1 MGNEEI
7 LREFSDLFDI
17 RSIPAWIFRY
27 VEQFLFRLL
36 YGLASG
42 METMVNHLASIL
54 AFFNQPEVQGF
65 YQILALASFVFLAI
79 ALMFQGYNFILGK
92 RKTVSDLFRNTV
104 LGVLFI
110 IAIPWTMTQFL
121 TIADASVA
129 SLGTDEEGNI
139 MLAVNVLYDNITDI
153 EILSESGE
161 WENLEARKNLSREL
175 PFAALDLTEPADG
188 EADVLGVKL
197 VSAGDS
203 IETQELDNGGLF
215 SFWDEYYFRYSYDF
229 LVILLEFVAL
239 IVIYIFFSFKLI
251 SVAFELATIKLV
263 APFAINTDIG
273 TGQKAK
279 VVLKEMINGFATFV
293 SIFYIL
299 RLYQLFTSWILAMDL
314 FDVPILNAII
324 MIVAAFVVIDGTKTI
339 PRIFGF
345 DAGVKDG
352 QATLMGLYAGTR
364 LGAAFGRGAK
374 GLANGIGNSMDYNAD
389 KLGKWNENRQE
400 AGGVG
405 NQLQNGVQDKMNA
418 FSHPVQ
424 TAQQAMR
431 SSDLAHA
438 FAQGGFQQGQLN
450 DLAMETGA
458 TTTNAGKALQLN
470 GNDPEKAKTYLQQ
483 MGMTN
488 EMEDPQA
495 TGTDVPLEAG
505 SVGSDSGST
514 GIPSEKPPI
523 RTEGTGKKDLNALLA
538 KQGGTGEQRV
548 APSSLN
554 RGGSSVAATGVT
566 NTGQSW
572 DLLQGT
578 LLEEANTE
586 NESAPTSS
594 AGADSTPLAENS
606 ASQSIERV
614 KQGNTLSEKN
624 VAVNERQ
631 EGLNTE
637 KVALNSTGTTGTS
650 GRINSDGTLNVPRME
665 NLLYEE
671 DASFQPLE
679 PQVTSANHAKA
690 SYERVEASSRSTS
703 QVDRNVAVNVQN
715 DGTSA
720 SVHTSLSQVTTGS
733 RTRINSDGTVN
744 VPRMENLLYEE
755 DAPSQPLEP
764 QVTSTNHAKAS
775 YERVG
780 VSNRS
785 TSQED
790 RNVAVN
796 VQNDGTS
803 ASVHTSLSQTTT
815 GSRTRIN
822 SDGTIYVPRMEQ
834 IVADSPMEAP
844 RVQYETDAS
853 VRRAAPMQETRI
865 VNRFSGPTDSQPAL
879 RYVFQQEEAS
889 PNAPVTESM
898 LETST
903 IERQTNPRQKQTED
917 PRRPTKDS
925 QNRNG
930 NRK

>member
-7 LREFSDLFDI
+7 LREFSDLFEI

-27 VEQFLFRLL
+27 VEQFFFKLL
-36 YGLASG
+36 YGLANG

-54 AFFNQPEVQGF
+54 AFFNQPEVQDF
-65 YQILALASFVFLAI
+65 YQYLALASFVFLAI

-129 SLGTDEEGNI
+129 ALGTDEEGNI
-139 MLAVNVLYDNITDI
+139 MLAANVLYDNITDI
-153 EILSESGE
+153 EILAKSGE

-175 PFAALDLTEPADG
+175 PFEALDLTEAADSD
-188 EADVLGVKL
+188 EDVLGVKL
-197 VSAGDS
+197 VSTGDS

-229 LVILLEFVAL
+229 LVILLEFLSL

-251 SVAFELATIKLV
+251 SVAFELATTKLV

-279 VVLKEMINGFATFV
+279 VVLKELINGFATFV

-314 FDVPILNAII
+314 FDVPILNAMI

-364 LGAAFGRGAK
+364 LGAALGRGTK

-400 AGGVG
+400 AGGIG
-405 NQLQNGVQDKMNA
+405 NHLQNGMQDKMNS
-418 FSHPVQ
+418 FKHPLQ
-424 TAQQAMR
+424 TAQNAMR
-431 SSDLAHA
+431 SSDLAHS

-458 TTTNAGKALQLN
+458 TKTNAGKALQLN

-495 TGTDVPLEAG
+495 TGADSPLGAG
-505 SVGSDSGST
+505 SVESDV
-514 GIPSEKPPI
+514 GIAGTPSEKSTL
-523 RTEGTGKKDLNALLA
+523 RTDGMGKKDLNALLA
-538 KQGGTGEQRV
+538 KQGRTSTPSVEPSALNENKNAVATTG
-548 APSSLN
+548 L
-554 RGGSSVAATGVT
+554 TH
-566 NTGQSW
+566 TGQPLDS
-572 DLLQGT
+572 LQEHSF
-578 LLEEANTE
+578 EEANTD
-586 NESAPTSS
+586 NESNPTSVV
-594 AGADSTPLAENS
+594 GADSHSLAQKS
-606 ASQSIERV
+606 SSQSVDRV
-614 KQGNTLSEKN
+614 NQGNTFSERN
-624 VAVNERQ
+624 VAVNERN
-631 EGLNTE
+631 EGMITE
-637 KVALNSTGTTGTS
+637 RTARTSTGSTGTKG
-650 GRINSDGTLNVPRME
+650 
-665 NLLYEE
+665 
-671 DASFQPLE
+671 
-679 PQVTSANHAKA
+679 
-690 SYERVEASSRSTS
+690 
-703 QVDRNVAVNVQN
+703 
-715 DGTSA
+715 
-720 SVHTSLSQVTTGS
+720 
-733 RTRINSDGTVN
+733 RINSDGTVN

-755 DAPSQPLEP
+755 DASFQPLEP
-764 QVTSTNHAKAS
+764 YETSTNSAKS
-775 YERVG
+775 SSESVE

-785 TSQED
+785 NSLVD
-790 RNVAVN
+790 RNIAVN
-796 VQNDGTS
+796 VQNSGMADLVNT
-803 ASVHTSLSQTTT
+803 HISQTTT
-815 GSRTRIN
+815 DSRTRIN
-822 SDGTIYVPRMEQ
+822 ADGTVNVPRMEQ
-834 IVADSPMEAP
+834 IIEDSPVESN
-844 RVQYETDAS
+844 RVQYETDSS
-853 VRRAAPMQETRI
+853 VRRPSPMQETVI
-865 VNRFSGPTDSQPAL
+865 VNRFSEQTDSKPAL
-879 RYVFQQEEAS
+879 RYVLQQEDS
-889 PNAPVTESM
+889 GPSTPISESI
-898 LETST
+898 LETRAIDGRT
-903 IERQTNPRQKQTED
+903 KPRQKRMED
-917 PRRPTKDS
+917 SIKPTKDI

>member
-1 MGNEEI
+1 MTPKEI
-7 LREFSDLFDI
+7 LMQYADLFKL

-36 YGLASG
+36 YGLANG

-54 AFFNQPEVQGF
+54 AFFNQPEVQDF

-139 MLAVNVLYDNITDI
+139 MLAANVLYDNITDI

-197 VSAGDS
+197 VSTGDS
-203 IETQELDNGGLF
+203 VVDEELDNGGLF

-229 LVILLEFVAL
+229 LVILLEFVSL

-251 SVAFELATIKLV
+251 SVAFELATTKLV

-279 VVLKEMINGFATFV
+279 VVLKELINGFATFV

-299 RLYQLFTSWILAMDL
+299 RLYQVFTSWILAMDL

-364 LGAAFGRGAK
+364 LGAALGRGTK

-405 NQLQNGVQDKMNA
+405 NQLKNGVQDKMNA
-418 FSHPVQ
+418 FKHPVQ

-431 SSDLAHA
+431 SSDLAHT

-458 TTTNAGKALQLN
+458 TKTNAGKALQLN

-488 EMEDPQA
+488 EMKDPQA
-495 TGTDVPLEAG
+495 TGADSPLGAG
-505 SVGSDSGST
+505 SVESDV
-514 GIPSEKPPI
+514 GIAGTPSEKSTL
-523 RTEGTGKKDLNALLA
+523 RTDGMGKKDLNALLA
-538 KQGGTGEQRV
+538 KQGRTSTPSVEPSALNENKNAVATTG
-548 APSSLN
+548 L
-554 RGGSSVAATGVT
+554 TH
-566 NTGQSW
+566 TGQPLDS
-572 DLLQGT
+572 LQEHSF
-578 LLEEANTE
+578 EEANTD
-586 NESAPTSS
+586 NESDSTST
-594 AGADSTPLAENS
+594 AGADSHSLAQNS
-606 ASQSIERV
+606 SSQSVDRV
-614 KQGNTLSEKN
+614 NQGNTLSERN
-624 VAVNERQ
+624 IAVNERN
-631 EGLNTE
+631 EGMITE
-637 KVALNSTGTTGTS
+637 RIALTSTGSAGTK
-650 GRINSDGTLNVPRME
+650 G
-665 NLLYEE
+665 
-671 DASFQPLE
+671 
-679 PQVTSANHAKA
+679 
-690 SYERVEASSRSTS
+690 
-703 QVDRNVAVNVQN
+703 
-715 DGTSA
+715 
-720 SVHTSLSQVTTGS
+720 
-733 RTRINSDGTVN
+733 RINSDGTVN

-755 DAPSQPLEP
+755 DASFQPLEP
-764 QVTSTNHAKAS
+764 YGTSTNSAKSS
-775 YERVG
+775 YESVE
-780 VSNRS
+780 VSNRPN
-785 TSQED
+785 TLVD
-790 RNVAVN
+790 RNISVN
-796 VQNDGTS
+796 VQNKGMSD
-803 ASVHTSLSQTTT
+803 SVNTHISQTTT

-822 SDGTIYVPRMEQ
+822 ADGTVNVPRMEQ
-834 IVADSPMEAP
+834 IVEDSPVESN
-844 RVQYETDAS
+844 RVQYETDSS
-853 VRRAAPMQETRI
+853 VRRSVPMREAVI
-865 VNRFSGPTDSQPAL
+865 VNRSSVQTDSKPAL
-879 RYVFQQEEAS
+879 RYVLQQEDS
-889 PNAPVTESM
+889 GPSTPISESI
-898 LETST
+898 LETRAIDGRT
-903 IERQTNPRQKQTED
+903 KPRQKRMED
-917 PRRPTKDS
+917 SIKQTKDI

>member
-36 YGLASG
+36 FGLANG
-42 METMVNHLASIL
+42 MEMMVNHLASIL
-54 AFFNQPEVQGF
+54 AFFNQPEVQDF
-65 YQILALASFVFLAI
+65 YQMLALASFVFLAI

-139 MLAVNVLYDNITDI
+139 MLAANVLYDNITDI

-229 LVILLEFVAL
+229 LVILLEFVSL

-251 SVAFELATIKLV
+251 SVAFELATTKLV

-364 LGAAFGRGAK
+364 LGAALGRGTK

-418 FSHPVQ
+418 FKHPVQ

-431 SSDLAHA
+431 SSDLAHT

-458 TTTNAGKALQLN
+458 TKTNAGKALQLN

-488 EMEDPQA
+488 ETEDPQA
-495 TGTDVPLEAG
+495 TGTDSHLEAG
-505 SVGSDSGST
+505 SVGSDLGREGT
-514 GIPSEKPPI
+514 PSEKPI
-523 RTEGTGKKDLNALLA
+523 LRTEETGKKDLNALLA
-538 KQGGTGEQRV
+538 KQGGPGKPSV

-554 RGGSSVAATGVT
+554 RDSSSVAVTGVT
-566 NTGQSW
+566 HTGRSL
-572 DLLQGT
+572 DLLQENPF
-578 LLEEANTE
+578 EETNTE
-586 NESAPTSS
+586 NESDPTSIP
-594 AGADSTPLAENS
+594 GADSNSLAQNS
-606 ASQSIERV
+606 SSQSIERV
-614 KQGNTLSEKN
+614 NQGNTWSERN
-624 VAVNERQ
+624 IAVNERK

-637 KVALNSTGTTGTS
+637 AIALTSTGSTGTS
-650 GRINSDGTLNVPRME
+650 G
-665 NLLYEE
+665 
-671 DASFQPLE
+671 
-679 PQVTSANHAKA
+679 
-690 SYERVEASSRSTS
+690 
-703 QVDRNVAVNVQN
+703 
-715 DGTSA
+715 
-720 SVHTSLSQVTTGS
+720 
-733 RTRINSDGTVN
+733 RINSDGTVN

-755 DAPSQPLEP
+755 DAAFQPLEP
-764 QVTSTNHAKAS
+764 YETATNNAKSSSESVEISNRINSQVDRNIAVNVQNSGMEQSVNSHISQTTTGSRPRINSDGTVNVPRMENLLYEEEPSFQPLEPLVTSTNHLKSS
-775 YERVG
+775 YESVG

-785 TSQED
+785 NSQVD

-796 VQNDGTS
+796 VQNSGKGE
-803 ASVHTSLSQTTT
+803 SVHTSVSQTTM

-822 SDGTIYVPRMEQ
+822 SDGTVHVPRMEQ
-834 IVADSPMEAP
+834 IVEDSPVESN
-844 RVQYETDAS
+844 RVQYETDSS
-853 VRRAAPMQETRI
+853 VRRPSPMQETVI
-865 VNRFSGPTDSQPAL
+865 VNRFSEQTDSKPAL
-879 RYVFQQEEAS
+879 RYVLQQEDS
-889 PNAPVTESM
+889 GPSTPISESI
-898 LETST
+898 LETRAIDGRT
-903 IERQTNPRQKQTED
+903 KPRQKRMED
-917 PRRPTKDS
+917 SIKQTKDI

>member
-1 MGNEEI
+1 MTPKEI
-7 LREFSDLFDI
+7 LMQYADLFKL

-36 YGLASG
+36 FGLANG
-42 METMVNHLASIL
+42 MEMMVNHLASIL
-54 AFFNQPEVQGF
+54 AFFNQPEVQDF
-65 YQILALASFVFLAI
+65 YQMLALASFVFLAI

-139 MLAVNVLYDNITDI
+139 MLAANVLYDNITDI

-197 VSAGDS
+197 VSTGDS
-203 IETQELDNGGLF
+203 VVDEELDNGGLF

-229 LVILLEFVAL
+229 LVILLEFVSL

-251 SVAFELATIKLV
+251 SVAFELATTKLV

-364 LGAAFGRGAK
+364 FGAALGRGTK

-418 FSHPVQ
+418 FKHPVQ

-431 SSDLAHA
+431 SSDLAHT
-438 FAQGGFQQGQLN
+438 FAQGGFQQRQLN

-495 TGTDVPLEAG
+495 TGTNLPLEAG
-505 SVGSDSGST
+505 SIGSDSGSA

-554 RGGSSVAATGVT
+554 RGGSSIAATGIT
-566 NTGQSW
+566 NTGQSL

-594 AGADSTPLAENS
+594 AEADSKPLAENS

-614 KQGNTLSEKN
+614 NQGNTWSERN

-631 EGLNTE
+631 EGLHTE
-637 KVALNSTGTTGTS
+637 AIALTSTGSTGTS
-650 GRINSDGTLNVPRME
+650 GRINSDGTVNVPRME
-665 NLLYEE
+665 NFLYEE

-679 PQVTSANHAKA
+679 PHETSTNHAKA
-690 SYERVEASSRSTS
+690 SYERVESSSRSNS
-703 QVDRNVAVNVQN
+703 QVDRNVAINVQN

-744 VPRMENLLYEE
+744 APRMENLLYEE
-755 DAPSQPLEP
+755 DASFQPLEP
-764 QVTSTNHAKAS
+764 YKTATNHAKS
-775 YERVG
+775 SSESVEI
-780 VSNRS
+780 SNRIN
-785 TSQED
+785 SQVD
-790 RNVAVN
+790 RNIAVN
-796 VQNDGTS
+796 VQNSGM
-803 ASVHTSLSQTTT
+803 AESVHTHISQTTT
-815 GSRTRIN
+815 GSRRRIN
-822 SDGTIYVPRMEQ
+822 SDGTVNVPRMEQ
-834 IVADSPMEAP
+834 IIEDSPVESN
-844 RVQYETDAS
+844 RVQYETDSS
-853 VRRAAPMQETRI
+853 VRRSAPTQETVL
-865 VNRFSGPTDSQPAL
+865 VNRSSEQTDAKPAL
-879 RYVFQQEEAS
+879 RYMLQQA
-889 PNAPVTESM
+889 ESGP
-898 LETST
+898 ST
-903 IERQTNPRQKQTED
+903 PISESILKTRAIDGRTQLRQKRMED
-917 PRRPTKDS
+917 PIKPTKDI

>member
-1 MGNEEI
+1 MTPKEI
-7 LREFSDLFDI
+7 LMQYADLFKL

-36 YGLASG
+36 YGLANG

-54 AFFNQPEVQGF
+54 AFFNQPEVQDF

-139 MLAVNVLYDNITDI
+139 MLAANVLYDNITDI

-197 VSAGDS
+197 VSTGDS
-203 IETQELDNGGLF
+203 VVDEELDNGGLF

-229 LVILLEFVAL
+229 LVILLEFVSL

-251 SVAFELATIKLV
+251 SVAFELATTKLV
-263 APFAINTDIG
+263 APFAISTDIG

-554 RGGSSVAATGVT
+554 GAGSSVATTGST

-594 AGADSTPLAENS
+594 AGADSHSLAENS

-614 KQGNTLSEKN
+614 NQGNTWAERN

-631 EGLNTE
+631 EGLHTE
-637 KVALNSTGTTGTS
+637 KVALTSTGTTGTS

-679 PQVTSANHAKA
+679 PHETSANHAKA
-690 SYERVEASSRSTS
+690 SYERVESSSRSTS

-720 SVHTSLSQVTTGS
+720 LVHTSLSQTTTGS

-755 DAPSQPLEP
+755 DAAFQPLERYEP
-764 QVTSTNHAKAS
+764 ATNHAKAS
-775 YERVG
+775 YERVE
-780 VSNRS
+780 VSSRS
-785 TSQED
+785 TSQVD

-796 VQNDGTS
+796 VQNDGTN

-822 SDGTIYVPRMEQ
+822 SDGTVHVPRMEQ
-834 IVADSPMEAP
+834 IVEDYPLESN
-844 RVQYETDAS
+844 RVQYETDSS
-853 VRRAAPMQETRI
+853 VRRASPMQETRI
-865 VNRFSGPTDSQPAL
+865 INRFSGPTDSKSAL
-879 RYVFQQEEAS
+879 RYVFQQEESS
-889 PNAPVTESM
+889 PNAPVAESI

>member
-1 MGNEEI
+1 MTPKEI
-7 LREFSDLFDI
+7 LMQYADLFKL

-36 YGLASG
+36 YGLANG

-54 AFFNQPEVQGF
+54 AFFNQPEVQDF
-65 YQILALASFVFLAI
+65 YQYLALASFIFLAI

-129 SLGTDEEGNI
+129 ALGTDEEGNI
-139 MLAVNVLYDNITDI
+139 MLAANVLYDNITDI

-197 VSAGDS
+197 VSTGDS
-203 IETQELDNGGLF
+203 VVDEELDNGGLF

-229 LVILLEFVAL
+229 LVILLEFVSL

-251 SVAFELATIKLV
+251 SVAFELATTKLV

-279 VVLKEMINGFATFV
+279 VVLKELINGFATFV

-299 RLYQLFTSWILAMDL
+299 RLYQVFTSWILAMDL

-364 LGAAFGRGAK
+364 LGAALGRGTK

-400 AGGVG
+400 AGGIG
-405 NQLQNGVQDKMNA
+405 NHLQNGMQDKMNS
-418 FSHPVQ
+418 FKHPLQ
-424 TAQQAMR
+424 TAQNAMR
-431 SSDLAHA
+431 SSDLAHS

-450 DLAMETGA
+450 DLVMETGA
-458 TTTNAGKALQLN
+458 TKTNAGKALQLN

-495 TGTDVPLEAG
+495 TGADSPLGAG
-505 SVGSDSGST
+505 SVESDV
-514 GIPSEKPPI
+514 GIAGTPSEKATL
-523 RTEGTGKKDLNALLA
+523 RTDGTGRKDLNALLA
-538 KQGGTGEQRV
+538 KQGGTSTPSVEPSALNENKNAV
-548 APSSLN
+548 ATTGTTHARQSLD
-554 RGGSSVAATGVT
+554 S
-566 NTGQSW
+566 
-572 DLLQGT
+572 LQEHSF
-578 LLEEANTE
+578 EEANTD
-586 NESAPTSS
+586 NETNSTSIT
-594 AGADSTPLAENS
+594 GADSHSLDQNS
-606 ASQSIERV
+606 SSQSVDRV
-614 KQGNTLSEKN
+614 NQGNTLSERN
-624 VAVNERQ
+624 IAVNERN
-631 EGLNTE
+631 EGIITE
-637 KVALNSTGTTGTS
+637 RTALTSTGSTGTKG
-650 GRINSDGTLNVPRME
+650 
-665 NLLYEE
+665 
-671 DASFQPLE
+671 
-679 PQVTSANHAKA
+679 
-690 SYERVEASSRSTS
+690 
-703 QVDRNVAVNVQN
+703 
-715 DGTSA
+715 
-720 SVHTSLSQVTTGS
+720 
-733 RTRINSDGTVN
+733 RINSDGTVN

-755 DAPSQPLEP
+755 DAAFQPLE
-764 QVTSTNHAKAS
+764 TYETATNNEKS
-775 YERVG
+775 SSESVEI
-780 VSNRS
+780 SNRIN
-785 TSQED
+785 SQVD
-790 RNVAVN
+790 RNIAVN
-796 VQNDGTS
+796 VQNSGMEQ
-803 ASVHTSLSQTTT
+803 SVNTHISQTTT
-815 GSRTRIN
+815 GSRPRIN
-822 SDGTIYVPRMEQ
+822 SDGTVNVPRMEQ
-834 IVADSPMEAP
+834 IVEDSPIESN
-844 RVQYETDAS
+844 RVQYETDSS
-853 VRRAAPMQETRI
+853 VRRSVPMREAVI
-865 VNRFSGPTDSQPAL
+865 VNRSSVQTDSGPAL
-879 RYVFQQEEAS
+879 RYVFQQEEPGPS
-889 PNAPVTESM
+889 TPIPESV
-898 LETST
+898 LEDSA
-903 IERQTNPRQKQTED
+903 IKGRAKPRQKRMED
-917 PRRPTKDS
+917 SIKPTKDI

>member
-1 MGNEEI
+1 MTPKEI
-7 LREFSDLFDI
+7 LMQYADLFKL

-36 YGLASG
+36 YGLANG
-42 METMVNHLASIL
+42 MEMMVNHLASIL
-54 AFFNQPEVQGF
+54 AFFNQPEVQDF
-65 YQILALASFVFLAI
+65 YQYLALASFVFLAI

-129 SLGTDEEGNI
+129 ALGTDEEGNI
-139 MLAVNVLYDNITDI
+139 MLAANVLYDNITDI
-153 EILSESGE
+153 EILAESGE

-175 PFAALDLTEPADG
+175 PFEALDLTEAADSD
-188 EADVLGVKL
+188 EDVLGVKL
-197 VSAGDS
+197 VSTGDS
-203 IETQELDNGGLF
+203 VVDEELDNGGLF

-229 LVILLEFVAL
+229 LVILLEFLSL

-251 SVAFELATIKLV
+251 SVAFELATTKLV

-279 VVLKEMINGFATFV
+279 VVLKELINGFATFV

-314 FDVPILNAII
+314 FDVPILNAMI

-364 LGAAFGRGAK
+364 LGAALGRGTK

-400 AGGVG
+400 AGGIG
-405 NQLQNGVQDKMNA
+405 NHLQNGMQDKMNS
-418 FSHPVQ
+418 FKHPLQ
-424 TAQQAMR
+424 TAQNAMR
-431 SSDLAHA
+431 SSDLTHS

-458 TTTNAGKALQLN
+458 TKTNADKALQLN

-495 TGTDVPLEAG
+495 TGADSPLGAG
-505 SVGSDSGST
+505 SVESDV
-514 GIPSEKPPI
+514 GIAGTPSEKTTL
-523 RTEGTGKKDLNALLA
+523 RTDGTDKKDLNALLA
-538 KQGGTGEQRV
+538 KQGGIRTPSVEPSALNENKNAVATTG
-548 APSSLN
+548 L
-554 RGGSSVAATGVT
+554 TH
-566 NTGQSW
+566 TGQSL
-572 DLLQGT
+572 DSLQEQSF
-578 LLEEANTE
+578 EETNTDIE
-586 NESAPTSS
+586 NDPTSI
-594 AGADSTPLAENS
+594 AGSDSHSLAQNS
-606 ASQSIERV
+606 SSQSVDRV
-614 KQGNTLSEKN
+614 NQGNTLSERN
-624 VAVNERQ
+624 VAVNERN
-631 EGLNTE
+631 EGMITQRT
-637 KVALNSTGTTGTS
+637 ALTSTGSAGTK
-650 GRINSDGTLNVPRME
+650 G
-665 NLLYEE
+665 
-671 DASFQPLE
+671 
-679 PQVTSANHAKA
+679 
-690 SYERVEASSRSTS
+690 
-703 QVDRNVAVNVQN
+703 
-715 DGTSA
+715 
-720 SVHTSLSQVTTGS
+720 
-733 RTRINSDGTVN
+733 RINSDGTVN

-755 DAPSQPLEP
+755 DASFQPLEP
-764 QVTSTNHAKAS
+764 YETSTNRSKSS
-775 YERVG
+775 YESVE

-785 TSQED
+785 NSLVD
-790 RNVAVN
+790 RNISVN
-796 VQNDGTS
+796 VQNSGISD
-803 ASVHTSLSQTTT
+803 SVHTHISQTTT

-822 SDGTIYVPRMEQ
+822 ADGTVNVPRMEQ
-834 IVADSPMEAP
+834 IIEDSPGESH
-844 RVQYETDAS
+844 RVQYETDSS
-853 VRRAAPMQETRI
+853 VRRSVPMREAVI
-865 VNRFSGPTDSQPAL
+865 VNRSSVQTDSKPAL
-879 RYVFQQEEAS
+879 RYVLQQEDS
-889 PNAPVTESM
+889 GPSTPISESI
-898 LETST
+898 LETRAIDGRT
-903 IERQTNPRQKQTED
+903 QPRQKRTED
-917 PRRPTKDS
+917 PIKPTKAI

>member
-1 MGNEEI
+1 MTPKEI
-7 LREFSDLFDI
+7 LMQYADLFKL

-36 YGLASG
+36 FGLANG
-42 METMVNHLASIL
+42 MEMMVNHLASIL
-54 AFFNQPEVQGF
+54 AFFNQPEVQDF
-65 YQILALASFVFLAI
+65 YQMLALASFVFLAT

-139 MLAVNVLYDNITDI
+139 MLAANVLYDNITDI

-197 VSAGDS
+197 VSTGDS
-203 IETQELDNGGLF
+203 VVDEELDNGGLF

-229 LVILLEFVAL
+229 LVILLEFVSL

-251 SVAFELATIKLV
+251 SVAFELATTKLV

-364 LGAAFGRGAK
+364 LGAALGRGTK

-418 FSHPVQ
+418 FKHPVQ

-431 SSDLAHA
+431 SSDLAHT
-438 FAQGGFQQGQLN
+438 FAQGGFQQRQLN

-495 TGTDVPLEAG
+495 TGTNLPLEAG
-505 SVGSDSGST
+505 SIGSDSGSA

-554 RGGSSVAATGVT
+554 RGGSSIAATGIT
-566 NTGQSW
+566 NTGQSL

-594 AGADSTPLAENS
+594 AEADSKPLAENS

-614 KQGNTLSEKN
+614 NQGNTWSERN

-631 EGLNTE
+631 EGLHTE
-637 KVALNSTGTTGTS
+637 AIALTSTGSTGTS
-650 GRINSDGTLNVPRME
+650 G
-665 NLLYEE
+665 
-671 DASFQPLE
+671 
-679 PQVTSANHAKA
+679 
-690 SYERVEASSRSTS
+690 
-703 QVDRNVAVNVQN
+703 
-715 DGTSA
+715 
-720 SVHTSLSQVTTGS
+720 
-733 RTRINSDGTVN
+733 RINSDGTVN

-755 DAPSQPLEP
+755 DTSFQPLEP
-764 QVTSTNHAKAS
+764 HETSTNHAKAS
-775 YERVG
+775 YERVESSSR
-780 VSNRS
+780 SN
-785 TSQED
+785 SQVD

-796 VQNDGTS
+796 VQNDGTN

-822 SDGTIYVPRMEQ
+822 SDGTIHVPRMEQ
-834 IVADSPMEAP
+834 IVADSPMEAH
-844 RVQYETDAS
+844 RVQYETNSS
-853 VRRAAPMQETRI
+853 VRRASPMQETRI
-865 VNRFSGPTDSQPAL
+865 INRSSGPTDSKSAL
-879 RYVFQQEEAS
+879 RYVFQQEESS
-889 PNAPVTESM
+889 PNAPVTESV

-903 IERQTNPRQKQTED
+903 IERQTNPRQKRTED
-917 PRRPTKDS
+917 PRKPMKDS
-925 QNRNG
+925 QKWNG

>member
-7 LREFSDLFDI
+7 LREFSDLFEI

-27 VEQFLFRLL
+27 VEQFFFKLL
-36 YGLASG
+36 YGLANG

-54 AFFNQPEVQGF
+54 AFFNQPEVQDF
-65 YQILALASFVFLAI
+65 YQYLALASFVFLAI

-129 SLGTDEEGNI
+129 ALGTDEEGNI
-139 MLAVNVLYDNITDI
+139 MLAANVLYDNITDI
-153 EILSESGE
+153 EILAESGE

-175 PFAALDLTEPADG
+175 PFEALDLTEAADR
-188 EADVLGVKL
+188 EDDVLGVKL
-197 VSAGDS
+197 VSTGDS

-229 LVILLEFVAL
+229 LVILLEFLSL

-251 SVAFELATIKLV
+251 SVAFELATTKLV

-299 RLYQLFTSWILAMDL
+299 RLYQVFTSWILAMDL
-314 FDVPILNAII
+314 FEVPILNAMI

-364 LGAAFGRGAK
+364 LGAALGRGTK

-400 AGGVG
+400 AGGIG
-405 NQLQNGVQDKMNA
+405 NHLQNGMQDKMNS
-418 FSHPVQ
+418 FKHPLQ
-424 TAQQAMR
+424 TAQNAMR
-431 SSDLAHA
+431 SSDLAHS

-458 TTTNAGKALQLN
+458 TKTNAGKALQLN

-488 EMEDPQA
+488 EMEDPHA
-495 TGTDVPLEAG
+495 TGADSPWGAG
-505 SVGSDSGST
+505 SVESDV
-514 GIPSEKPPI
+514 GIAGTPSEKA
-523 RTEGTGKKDLNALLA
+523 TLHTDGTGKKDLNAILA
-538 KQGGTGEQRV
+538 KQGGTRTQSMEPSALNENKNFV
-548 APSSLN
+548 AT
-554 RGGSSVAATGVT
+554 TGLT
-566 NTGQSW
+566 HTGQSL
-572 DLLQGT
+572 DSLQKHSF
-578 LLEEANTE
+578 EEANTDT
-586 NESAPTSS
+586 ESDSTSI
-594 AGADSTPLAENS
+594 AGADSHSLAQNS
-606 ASQSIERV
+606 SSQSIDRV
-614 KQGNTLSEKN
+614 NQGNTLSERN
-624 VAVNERQ
+624 VAVNERN
-631 EGLNTE
+631 EGMITE
-637 KVALNSTGTTGTS
+637 RTALTSTGSAGTK
-650 GRINSDGTLNVPRME
+650 G
-665 NLLYEE
+665 
-671 DASFQPLE
+671 
-679 PQVTSANHAKA
+679 
-690 SYERVEASSRSTS
+690 
-703 QVDRNVAVNVQN
+703 
-715 DGTSA
+715 
-720 SVHTSLSQVTTGS
+720 
-733 RTRINSDGTVN
+733 RINSDGTVN

-755 DAPSQPLEP
+755 DASFQPLEP
-764 QVTSTNHAKAS
+764 YETSTNSAKS
-775 YERVG
+775 SSESVE

-785 TSQED
+785 NSLVD

-796 VQNDGTS
+796 VQN
-803 ASVHTSLSQTTT
+803 SVMEQSVNTHISQTTT
-815 GSRTRIN
+815 GSRPRIN
-822 SDGTIYVPRMEQ
+822 SDGTVNVPRMEQ
-834 IVADSPMEAP
+834 IVEDSPMESN
-844 RVQYETDAS
+844 RVQYETDSS
-853 VRRAAPMQETRI
+853 VRRSVPMREAVI
-865 VNRFSGPTDSQPAL
+865 VNKSSVQTDSKPAL
-879 RYVFQQEEAS
+879 RYVLQQENS
-889 PNAPVTESM
+889 GPSTPISESI
-898 LETST
+898 LETRA
-903 IERQTNPRQKQTED
+903 IDGRIQPRQKRMED
-917 PRRPTKDS
+917 SIKPTKDI

>member
-7 LREFSDLFDI
+7 LREFSDLFEI

-27 VEQFLFRLL
+27 VEQFFFKLL
-36 YGLASG
+36 YGLANG

-54 AFFNQPEVQGF
+54 AFFNQPEVQDF
-65 YQILALASFVFLAI
+65 YQYLALASFVFLAI

-129 SLGTDEEGNI
+129 ALGTDEEGNI
-139 MLAVNVLYDNITDI
+139 MLAANVLYDNITDI
-153 EILSESGE
+153 EILAESGE

-175 PFAALDLTEPADG
+175 PFEALDLTEAADSD
-188 EADVLGVKL
+188 EDVLGVKL
-197 VSAGDS
+197 VSTGDS

-229 LVILLEFVAL
+229 LVILLEFLSL

-251 SVAFELATIKLV
+251 SVAFELATTKLV

-279 VVLKEMINGFATFV
+279 VVLKELINGFATFV

-314 FDVPILNAII
+314 FDVPILNAMI

-364 LGAAFGRGAK
+364 LGAALGRGTK

-400 AGGVG
+400 AGGIG
-405 NQLQNGVQDKMNA
+405 NHLQNGMQDKMNS
-418 FSHPVQ
+418 FKHPLQ
-424 TAQQAMR
+424 TAQNAMR
-431 SSDLAHA
+431 SSDLAHS

-458 TTTNAGKALQLN
+458 TKTNAGKALQLN

-495 TGTDVPLEAG
+495 TGADSPLGAG
-505 SVGSDSGST
+505 SVESDV
-514 GIPSEKPPI
+514 GIAGTPSEKATL
-523 RTEGTGKKDLNALLA
+523 RTDGTGKKDLNALLA
-538 KQGGTGEQRV
+538 KQGGTST
-548 APSSLN
+548 PSVDPSALN
-554 RGGSSVAATGVT
+554 ENKNSVATTGIT
-566 NTGQSW
+566 HEGQSL
-572 DLLQGT
+572 DSLQEQSF
-578 LLEEANTE
+578 EESNTD
-586 NESAPTSS
+586 NESDPTSI
-594 AGADSTPLAENS
+594 AGAGSHSLAQNS
-606 ASQSIERV
+606 SSQSVDRV
-614 KQGNTLSEKN
+614 NQGNTLSERN
-624 VAVNERQ
+624 IAVNERN
-631 EGLNTE
+631 EGMVTE
-637 KVALNSTGTTGTS
+637 RTALTSTGSAGTK
-650 GRINSDGTLNVPRME
+650 G
-665 NLLYEE
+665 
-671 DASFQPLE
+671 
-679 PQVTSANHAKA
+679 
-690 SYERVEASSRSTS
+690 
-703 QVDRNVAVNVQN
+703 
-715 DGTSA
+715 
-720 SVHTSLSQVTTGS
+720 
-733 RTRINSDGTVN
+733 RINSDGTVN

-755 DAPSQPLEP
+755 DASFQPLEP
-764 QVTSTNHAKAS
+764 YETSTNRAKS
-775 YERVG
+775 SSESVE

-785 TSQED
+785 NSLVD

-796 VQNDGTS
+796 VQNSGMADLVNT
-803 ASVHTSLSQTTT
+803 HISQTTT
-815 GSRTRIN
+815 DSRTRIN
-822 SDGTIYVPRMEQ
+822 ADGTVNVPRMEQ
-834 IVADSPMEAP
+834 IIEDSPVESN
-844 RVQYETDAS
+844 RVQYETDSS
-853 VRRAAPMQETRI
+853 VRRPSPMQETVI
-865 VNRFSGPTDSQPAL
+865 VNRFSEQTDSKPAL
-879 RYVFQQEEAS
+879 RYVLQQEDS
-889 PNAPVTESM
+889 GPSTPISESI
-898 LETST
+898 LETRAIDGRT
-903 IERQTNPRQKQTED
+903 KPRQKRMED
-917 PRRPTKDS
+917 SIKPTKDI

>member
-1 MGNEEI
+1 MTPKEI
-7 LREFSDLFDI
+7 LMQYADLFKL

-36 YGLASG
+36 FGLANG
-42 METMVNHLASIL
+42 MEMMVNHLASIL
-54 AFFNQPEVQGF
+54 AFFNQPEVQDF
-65 YQILALASFVFLAI
+65 YQMLALASFVFLAI

-139 MLAVNVLYDNITDI
+139 MLAANVLYDNITDI

-197 VSAGDS
+197 VSTGDS
-203 IETQELDNGGLF
+203 VVDEELDNGGLF

-229 LVILLEFVAL
+229 LVILLEFVSL

-251 SVAFELATIKLV
+251 SVAFELATTKLV

-364 LGAAFGRGAK
+364 LGAALGRGTK

-418 FSHPVQ
+418 FKHPVQ

-431 SSDLAHA
+431 SSDLAHT
-438 FAQGGFQQGQLN
+438 FAQGGFQQRQLN

-495 TGTDVPLEAG
+495 TGTNLPLEAG
-505 SVGSDSGST
+505 SIGSDSGSA

-554 RGGSSVAATGVT
+554 RGGSSIAATGIT
-566 NTGQSW
+566 NTGQSL

-594 AGADSTPLAENS
+594 AEADSKPLAENS

-614 KQGNTLSEKN
+614 NQGNTWSERN

-631 EGLNTE
+631 EGLHTE
-637 KVALNSTGTTGTS
+637 AIALTSTGSTGTS
-650 GRINSDGTLNVPRME
+650 GRINSDGTVNVPRME

-679 PQVTSANHAKA
+679 PHETSTNHAKA
-690 SYERVEASSRSTS
+690 SYERVESSSRSNS

-744 VPRMENLLYEE
+744 APRMENLLYEE
-755 DAPSQPLEP
+755 DASFQPLEP
-764 QVTSTNHAKAS
+764 YKTATNHAKS
-775 YERVG
+775 SSESVEI
-780 VSNRS
+780 SNRIN
-785 TSQED
+785 SQVD
-790 RNVAVN
+790 RNIAVN
-796 VQNDGTS
+796 VQNSGM
-803 ASVHTSLSQTTT
+803 AESVHTHISQTTT
-815 GSRTRIN
+815 GSRRRIN
-822 SDGTIYVPRMEQ
+822 SDGTVNVPRMEQ
-834 IVADSPMEAP
+834 IVEDSPVESN
-844 RVQYETDAS
+844 RVQYETDSS
-853 VRRAAPMQETRI
+853 VRRSVPMREAVI
-865 VNRFSGPTDSQPAL
+865 VNRSSVQTDSKPAL
-879 RYVFQQEEAS
+879 RYVLQQEDS
-889 PNAPVTESM
+889 DPSTPISESI
-898 LETST
+898 LETRAIDGRT
-903 IERQTNPRQKQTED
+903 QLRQKRTED
-917 PRRPTKDS
+917 PTKPTKS
-925 QNRNG
+925 IQNRNG

>member
-1 MGNEEI
+1 MTPKEI
-7 LREFSDLFDI
+7 LMQYADLFKL

-36 YGLASG
+36 YGLANG

-54 AFFNQPEVQGF
+54 AFFNQPEVQDF

-139 MLAVNVLYDNITDI
+139 MLAANVLYDNITDI

-175 PFAALDLTEPADG
+175 PFEALDLTEPADG

-197 VSAGDS
+197 VSTGDS
-203 IETQELDNGGLF
+203 VVDEELDNGGLF

-229 LVILLEFVAL
+229 LVILLEFVSL

-251 SVAFELATIKLV
+251 SVAFELATTKLV

-364 LGAAFGRGAK
+364 LGAALGRGTK

-400 AGGVG
+400 VGGVG

-458 TTTNAGKALQLN
+458 TTTNAAKALQLN

-554 RGGSSVAATGVT
+554 RGGSSVAATGIT
-566 NTGQSW
+566 NTGQSL

-594 AGADSTPLAENS
+594 AGADSHSLAENS

-614 KQGNTLSEKN
+614 NQGNTWAERN

-631 EGLNTE
+631 EGLHTE
-637 KVALNSTGTTGTS
+637 KVARTSTGTTGTS

-679 PQVTSANHAKA
+679 PHETSANHAKA

-720 SVHTSLSQVTTGS
+720 SVHTSLSQTTTGS
-733 RTRINSDGTVN
+733 RTRINSDGTV
-744 VPRMENLLYEE
+744 
-755 DAPSQPLEP
+755 
-764 QVTSTNHAKAS
+764 H
-775 YERVG
+775 
-780 VSNRS
+780 
-785 TSQED
+785 
-790 RNVAVN
+790 
-796 VQNDGTS
+796 
-803 ASVHTSLSQTTT
+803 
-815 GSRTRIN
+815 
-822 SDGTIYVPRMEQ
+822 VPRMEQ
-834 IVADSPMEAP
+834 IVEDYPMESN
-844 RVQYETDAS
+844 RVQYETDSS
-853 VRRAAPMQETRI
+853 VRRASPMQETRI
-865 VNRFSGPTDSQPAL
+865 INRFSGPTDSKSAL
-879 RYVFQQEEAS
+879 RYVFQQEESS
-889 PNAPVTESM
+889 PNAPVAESI

>member
-7 LREFSDLFDI
+7 LREFPDLFEI

-27 VEQFLFRLL
+27 VEQFFFKLL
-36 YGLASG
+36 YELANG

-54 AFFNQPEVQGF
+54 AFFNQPEVQDF
-65 YQILALASFVFLAI
+65 YQYLALASFVFLAI
-79 ALMFQGYNFILGK
+79 TLMFQGYNFILGK

-129 SLGTDEEGNI
+129 ALGTDEEGNI
-139 MLAVNVLYDNITDI
+139 MLAANVLYDNITDI
-153 EILSESGE
+153 EILAESGE

-175 PFAALDLTEPADG
+175 PFEALDLTEAADG
-188 EADVLGVKL
+188 EDDVLGVKL
-197 VSAGDS
+197 VSTGDS

-229 LVILLEFVAL
+229 LVILLEFLSL

-251 SVAFELATIKLV
+251 SVAFELATTKLV

-279 VVLKEMINGFATFV
+279 VVLKELINGFATFV

-314 FDVPILNAII
+314 FDVPILNAMI

-364 LGAAFGRGAK
+364 LGAAFGRGVK
-374 GLANGIGNSMDYNAD
+374 GVANGIGNSMDYNAD

-400 AGGVG
+400 AGGIG
-405 NQLQNGVQDKMNA
+405 NHLQNGMQDKMNS
-418 FSHPVQ
+418 FKHPLQ
-424 TAQQAMR
+424 TAQNAMR
-431 SSDLAHA
+431 SSDLAHS

-458 TTTNAGKALQLN
+458 TKTNAGKALQLN

-495 TGTDVPLEAG
+495 TGADSPLGAG
-505 SVGSDSGST
+505 SVESDV
-514 GIPSEKPPI
+514 GIAGTPSEKATL
-523 RTEGTGKKDLNALLA
+523 RTDGTGKKDLNALLA
-538 KQGGTGEQRV
+538 KHGGTST
-548 APSSLN
+548 PSVEPSALN
-554 RGGSSVAATGVT
+554 ENKNSVATTGIT
-566 NTGQSW
+566 HTGQSL
-572 DLLQGT
+572 DSLQEHSF
-578 LLEEANTE
+578 EEANTD
-586 NESAPTSS
+586 NESDPTSI
-594 AGADSTPLAENS
+594 AGADSHSLAQNS
-606 ASQSIERV
+606 SSQSVDRV
-614 KQGNTLSEKN
+614 NQGNTLSERN
-624 VAVNERQ
+624 IAVNEQ
-631 EGLNTE
+631 NEGMITE
-637 KVALNSTGTTGTS
+637 RTALTSTGSAGTK
-650 GRINSDGTLNVPRME
+650 G
-665 NLLYEE
+665 
-671 DASFQPLE
+671 
-679 PQVTSANHAKA
+679 
-690 SYERVEASSRSTS
+690 
-703 QVDRNVAVNVQN
+703 
-715 DGTSA
+715 
-720 SVHTSLSQVTTGS
+720 
-733 RTRINSDGTVN
+733 RINSDGTVN

-755 DAPSQPLEP
+755 DASFQPLEP
-764 QVTSTNHAKAS
+764 YETFTNSAKSS
-775 YERVG
+775 YESVE

-785 TSQED
+785 NSLVD

-796 VQNDGTS
+796 VQNSGMAD
-803 ASVHTSLSQTTT
+803 SVNTHISQTTT

-822 SDGTIYVPRMEQ
+822 ADGTVNVPRMEQ
-834 IVADSPMEAP
+834 IVEDSPMESK
-844 RVQYETDAS
+844 RVQYETHSS
-853 VRRAAPMQETRI
+853 VRRSAPIQKTVL
-865 VNRFSGPTDSQPAL
+865 VNRFSEQTDSKPTL
-879 RYVFQQEEAS
+879 RYVLQQDDS
-889 PNAPVTESM
+889 GPSTPISESI
-898 LETST
+898 LETRAIDGRT
-903 IERQTNPRQKQTED
+903 QTRQKRTED
-917 PRRPTKDS
+917 PIKPTKAI

>member
-1 MGNEEI
+1 MTPKEI
-7 LREFSDLFDI
+7 LMQYADLFKL

-42 METMVNHLASIL
+42 MEMMVNHLASIL
-54 AFFNQPEVQGF
+54 AFFNQPEVQDF

-139 MLAVNVLYDNITDI
+139 MLAANVLYDNITDI

-161 WENLEARKNLSREL
+161 WENLGARKNLSREL
-175 PFAALDLTEPADG
+175 PFAALDLTEAADG
-188 EADVLGVKL
+188 DADVLGVKL
-197 VSAGDS
+197 VSTGDS
-203 IETQELDNGGLF
+203 VVDEELDNGGLF

-458 TTTNAGKALQLN
+458 TTKNAGKALQLN

-624 VAVNERQ
+624 VAVNERN
-631 EGLNTE
+631 EGLITE
-637 KVALNSTGTTGTS
+637 RTALTSTGSTGTS

-679 PQVTSANHAKA
+679 PHETSANHAKA
-690 SYERVEASSRSTS
+690 SYERVESSSRSNS
-703 QVDRNVAVNVQN
+703 QV
-715 DGTSA
+715 
-720 SVHTSLSQVTTGS
+720 
-733 RTRINSDGTVN
+733 
-744 VPRMENLLYEE
+744 
-755 DAPSQPLEP
+755 
-764 QVTSTNHAKAS
+764 
-775 YERVG
+775 
-780 VSNRS
+780 
-785 TSQED
+785 D

-822 SDGTIYVPRMEQ
+822 SDGTVNVPRMENLLYEEDASFQPLEPQITSTNHAKSRSERVEVSNRSTSQVDRNVAVNVQNDGTGASVHTSLSQTTTGSRTRINSDGTIHVPRMEQ

-844 RVQYETDAS
+844 RVQYETDSS

-865 VNRFSGPTDSQPAL
+865 INRSSGPTDSKSAL
-879 RYVFQQEEAS
+879 RYVFQQEESS
-889 PNAPVTESM
+889 PNAPVTESV

-903 IERQTNPRQKQTED
+903 IERQTNPRQKRTEN
-917 PRRPTKDS
+917 PIKS
-925 QNRNG
+925 MKEIQNRNG

>member
-1 MGNEEI
+1 MTPKEI
-7 LREFSDLFDI
+7 LMQYADLFKL

-36 YGLASG
+36 YGLANG
-42 METMVNHLASIL
+42 MEMMVNHLASIL
-54 AFFNQPEVQGF
+54 AFFNQPEVQDF
-65 YQILALASFVFLAI
+65 YQYLALASFVFLAI

-129 SLGTDEEGNI
+129 ALGTDEEGNI
-139 MLAVNVLYDNITDI
+139 MLAANVLYDNITDI
-153 EILSESGE
+153 EILAESGE

-175 PFAALDLTEPADG
+175 PFEALDLTEAADSD
-188 EADVLGVKL
+188 EDVLGVKL
-197 VSAGDS
+197 VSTGDS
-203 IETQELDNGGLF
+203 VVDEELDNGGLF

-229 LVILLEFVAL
+229 LVILLEFLSL

-251 SVAFELATIKLV
+251 SVAFELATTKLV

-279 VVLKEMINGFATFV
+279 VVLKELINGFATFV

-314 FDVPILNAII
+314 FDVPILNAMI

-364 LGAAFGRGAK
+364 LGAALGRGTK

-400 AGGVG
+400 AGGIG
-405 NQLQNGVQDKMNA
+405 NHLQNGMQDKMNS
-418 FSHPVQ
+418 FKHPLQ
-424 TAQQAMR
+424 TAQNAMR
-431 SSDLAHA
+431 SSDLAHS

-458 TTTNAGKALQLN
+458 TKTNAGKALQLN

-495 TGTDVPLEAG
+495 TGADSPLGAG
-505 SVGSDSGST
+505 SVESDV
-514 GIPSEKPPI
+514 GIAGTPSEKSTL
-523 RTEGTGKKDLNALLA
+523 RTDGMGKKDLNALLA
-538 KQGGTGEQRV
+538 KQGRTST
-548 APSSLN
+548 PSVEPSALN
-554 RGGSSVAATGVT
+554 ENKDSVATTGIT
-566 NTGQSW
+566 HTGQSL
-572 DLLQGT
+572 DSLQGYAF
-578 LLEEANTE
+578 EEANTD
-586 NESAPTSS
+586 NESDSTSI
-594 AGADSTPLAENS
+594 AGADSHSLAQNS
-606 ASQSIERV
+606 SSQSIDRV
-614 KQGNTLSEKN
+614 NQGNTLSERN
-624 VAVNERQ
+624 IAVNERN
-631 EGLNTE
+631 EGMITE
-637 KVALNSTGTTGTS
+637 RTALTSTGSTGTKG
-650 GRINSDGTLNVPRME
+650 
-665 NLLYEE
+665 
-671 DASFQPLE
+671 
-679 PQVTSANHAKA
+679 
-690 SYERVEASSRSTS
+690 
-703 QVDRNVAVNVQN
+703 
-715 DGTSA
+715 
-720 SVHTSLSQVTTGS
+720 
-733 RTRINSDGTVN
+733 RINSDGTVN

-755 DAPSQPLEP
+755 DAAFQPLEP
-764 QVTSTNHAKAS
+764 YETATNNAKSSSESVEISNRINSQVDRNIAVNVQNSGMEQSVNSHISQTTTGSRPRINSDGTVNVPRMENLLYEEEPSFQPLEPLVTSTNHLKSS
-775 YERVG
+775 YESVG

-785 TSQED
+785 NSQVD

-796 VQNDGTS
+796 VQNSGKGE
-803 ASVHTSLSQTTT
+803 SVHTSVSQTTM

-822 SDGTIYVPRMEQ
+822 SDGTVHVPRMEQ
-834 IVADSPMEAP
+834 IVEDSPVESN
-844 RVQYETDAS
+844 RVQYETDSS
-853 VRRAAPMQETRI
+853 VRRPSPMQETVI
-865 VNRFSGPTDSQPAL
+865 VNRFSEQTDSKPAL
-879 RYVFQQEEAS
+879 RYVLQQEDS
-889 PNAPVTESM
+889 GPSTPISESI
-898 LETST
+898 LETRAIDGRT
-903 IERQTNPRQKQTED
+903 KPRQKRMED
-917 PRRPTKDS
+917 SIKPTKDI

>member
-54 AFFNQPEVQGF
+54 AFFNQPEVQDF

-139 MLAVNVLYDNITDI
+139 MLAANVLYDNITDI

-175 PFAALDLTEPADG
+175 PFAALDLTEQADG

-458 TTTNAGKALQLN
+458 TTKNAGKALQLN

-495 TGTDVPLEAG
+495 TGRTSPLEAG
-505 SVGSDSGST
+505 DAESDVGRAGT
-514 GIPSEKPPI
+514 PSEKSTL

-538 KQGGTGEQRV
+538 KQEVSSTPSVE
-548 APSSLN
+548 PSSLN
-554 RGGSSVAATGVT
+554 RNSSSIAATGVT
-566 NTGQSW
+566 NTGQALDS
-572 DLLQGT
+572 LQEASF
-578 LLEEANTE
+578 EETNTD
-586 NESAPTSS
+586 NESNPTSLV
-594 AGADSTPLAENS
+594 GADSHSLAQNS

-614 KQGNTLSEKN
+614 NQGNTLSERN

-631 EGLNTE
+631 EGLHTE
-637 KVALNSTGTTGTS
+637 KVALTSTGTTGTS

-679 PQVTSANHAKA
+679 PHETSANHAKA
-690 SYERVEASSRSTS
+690 SYERVESSSRSTS

-720 SVHTSLSQVTTGS
+720 LVHTSLSQTTTGS

-755 DAPSQPLEP
+755 DASFQPLEP
-764 QVTSTNHAKAS
+764 QITSTNHAKS
-775 YERVG
+775 RSERVE

-785 TSQED
+785 TSQVD

-822 SDGTIYVPRMEQ
+822 SDGTIRVPRMEQ
-834 IVADSPMEAP
+834 IGADSPMEAQ
-844 RVQYETDAS
+844 RVQYETDSS

-865 VNRFSGPTDSQPAL
+865 VNRSSGPTDSKSAL
-879 RYVFQQEEAS
+879 RYVFQQEESS
-889 PNAPVTESM
+889 PNAPVTESI

-917 PRRPTKDS
+917 SRRPTKDS

>member
-7 LREFSDLFDI
+7 LREFSDLFEI

-27 VEQFLFRLL
+27 VEQFFFKLL
-36 YGLASG
+36 YGLANG

-54 AFFNQPEVQGF
+54 AFFNQPEVQDF
-65 YQILALASFVFLAI
+65 YQYLALASFVFLAI

-129 SLGTDEEGNI
+129 ALGTDEEGNI
-139 MLAVNVLYDNITDI
+139 MLAANVLYDNITDI
-153 EILSESGE
+153 EILAESGE

-175 PFAALDLTEPADG
+175 PFEALDLTEAADG
-188 EADVLGVKL
+188 EDDVLGVKL
-197 VSAGDS
+197 VSTGDS

-229 LVILLEFVAL
+229 LVILLEFLSL

-251 SVAFELATIKLV
+251 SVAFELATTKLV

-279 VVLKEMINGFATFV
+279 VVLKELINGFATFV

-314 FDVPILNAII
+314 FDVPILNAMI

-364 LGAAFGRGAK
+364 LGAALGRGTK
-374 GLANGIGNSMDYNAD
+374 GLANGIGDSMDYNAD

-400 AGGVG
+400 AGGIG
-405 NQLQNGVQDKMNA
+405 NHLQNGMQDKMNS
-418 FSHPVQ
+418 FKHPLQ
-424 TAQQAMR
+424 TAQNAMR
-431 SSDLAHA
+431 SSDLAHS

-458 TTTNAGKALQLN
+458 TKTNAGKALQLN

-495 TGTDVPLEAG
+495 TGADSPLGAESVESDV
-505 SVGSDSGST
+505 
-514 GIPSEKPPI
+514 GIAVTPSEKATL
-523 RTEGTGKKDLNALLA
+523 RTDGTGKKDLNALLT
-538 KQGGTGEQRV
+538 KQGRTRTPSVEPSALNENKNAVATTG
-548 APSSLN
+548 L
-554 RGGSSVAATGVT
+554 TH
-566 NTGQSW
+566 TGQSL
-572 DLLQGT
+572 DSLQEQSF
-578 LLEEANTE
+578 EETNTDIE
-586 NESAPTSS
+586 NDPTSI
-594 AGADSTPLAENS
+594 AGSDSHSLAQNS
-606 ASQSIERV
+606 SSQSIDRV
-614 KQGNTLSEKN
+614 NQGNTLSERN
-624 VAVNERQ
+624 IAVNEQ
-631 EGLNTE
+631 NEGIITQRTA
-637 KVALNSTGTTGTS
+637 VTSTGSVGTK
-650 GRINSDGTLNVPRME
+650 G
-665 NLLYEE
+665 
-671 DASFQPLE
+671 
-679 PQVTSANHAKA
+679 
-690 SYERVEASSRSTS
+690 
-703 QVDRNVAVNVQN
+703 
-715 DGTSA
+715 
-720 SVHTSLSQVTTGS
+720 
-733 RTRINSDGTVN
+733 RINSDGTVN

-755 DAPSQPLEP
+755 DTSFQPLEP
-764 QVTSTNHAKAS
+764 YETSKNGAKS
-775 YERVG
+775 NYESVEI
-780 VSNRS
+780 SNR
-785 TSQED
+785 TSSQVD
-790 RNVAVN
+790 RNIAVN
-796 VQNDGTS
+796 VQNSGM
-803 ASVHTSLSQTTT
+803 AESVHTHISQTTT

-822 SDGTIYVPRMEQ
+822 ADGTVNVPRMEQ
-834 IVADSPMEAP
+834 IVEDSPVESN
-844 RVQYETDAS
+844 RVQYETDSS
-853 VRRAAPMQETRI
+853 VRRSAPIQKTVL
-865 VNRFSGPTDSQPAL
+865 VNRSSEQTDSKPAL
-879 RYVFQQEEAS
+879 RYVLQQDDS
-889 PNAPVTESM
+889 GPSTPISESI
-898 LETST
+898 LETRAIDGRT
-903 IERQTNPRQKQTED
+903 QLRQKRTED
-917 PRRPTKDS
+917 SIKPTKAI

>member
-1 MGNEEI
+1 MTPKEI
-7 LREFSDLFDI
+7 LMQYADLFKI

-36 YGLASG
+36 YGLANG

-54 AFFNQPEVQGF
+54 AFFNQPEVQDF

-139 MLAVNVLYDNITDI
+139 MLAANVLYDNITDI
-153 EILSESGE
+153 EILAESGE

-175 PFAALDLTEPADG
+175 PFEALDLTEAADG

-197 VSAGDS
+197 VSTGDS
-203 IETQELDNGGLF
+203 VVDEELDNGGLF

-229 LVILLEFVAL
+229 LVILLEFVSL

-251 SVAFELATIKLV
+251 SVAFELATTKLV

-299 RLYQLFTSWILAMDL
+299 RLYQVFTSWILAMDL

-364 LGAAFGRGAK
+364 LGAALGRGTK

-400 AGGVG
+400 AGGIG
-405 NQLQNGVQDKMNA
+405 NHLQNGMQDKMNS
-418 FSHPVQ
+418 FKHPLQ
-424 TAQQAMR
+424 TAQNAMR
-431 SSDLAHA
+431 SSDLAHS
-438 FAQGGFQQGQLN
+438 FAQGDFQQGQLN

-458 TTTNAGKALQLN
+458 TKTNAGKALQLN

-495 TGTDVPLEAG
+495 RGADSPLGAGAVESDV
-505 SVGSDSGST
+505 
-514 GIPSEKPPI
+514 GIAATPSEKATL
-523 RTEGTGKKDLNALLA
+523 RTDGTDKNDLNALLA
-538 KQGGTGEQRV
+538 KQGGTRTPSVEPSALNENKNAV
-548 APSSLN
+548 ATTGLTHTGKSLD
-554 RGGSSVAATGVT
+554 S
-566 NTGQSW
+566 
-572 DLLQGT
+572 LQEHSF
-578 LLEEANTE
+578 EEANTDIE
-586 NESAPTSS
+586 NDPTSIVGS
-594 AGADSTPLAENS
+594 DSHSLAQNS
-606 ASQSIERV
+606 SSQSVDRV
-614 KQGNTLSEKN
+614 NQGNTFSERN
-624 VAVNERQ
+624 IAVNERN
-631 EGLNTE
+631 EGMITE
-637 KVALNSTGTTGTS
+637 RTALTSTGSAGTK
-650 GRINSDGTLNVPRME
+650 G
-665 NLLYEE
+665 
-671 DASFQPLE
+671 
-679 PQVTSANHAKA
+679 
-690 SYERVEASSRSTS
+690 
-703 QVDRNVAVNVQN
+703 
-715 DGTSA
+715 
-720 SVHTSLSQVTTGS
+720 
-733 RTRINSDGTVN
+733 RINSDGTVN

-755 DAPSQPLEP
+755 DASFQPLEP
-764 QVTSTNHAKAS
+764 YETSTNSAKSS
-775 YERVG
+775 YESVE

-785 TSQED
+785 NSLVD
-790 RNVAVN
+790 RNIAVN
-796 VQNDGTS
+796 VQNSGMAD
-803 ASVHTSLSQTTT
+803 SVHTHISQTTT

-822 SDGTIYVPRMEQ
+822 ADGTLNVPRMEQ
-834 IVADSPMEAP
+834 IVEDSPVESH
-844 RVQYETDAS
+844 RVQYETDSS
-853 VRRAAPMQETRI
+853 VRRSAPIQKTVL
-865 VNRFSGPTDSQPAL
+865 VNRSSEQTDSKPAL
-879 RYVFQQEEAS
+879 RYVLQQEDS
-889 PNAPVTESM
+889 GTSTPLSESI
-898 LETST
+898 LETRAIDGRT
-903 IERQTNPRQKQTED
+903 QPRQKRTEY
-917 PRRPTKDS
+917 PTKLTKAI

>member
-36 YGLASG
+36 FGLANG
-42 METMVNHLASIL
+42 MEMMVNHLASIL
-54 AFFNQPEVQGF
+54 AFFNQPEVQDF
-65 YQILALASFVFLAI
+65 YQMLALASFVFLAI

-139 MLAVNVLYDNITDI
+139 MLAANVLYDNITDI

-197 VSAGDS
+197 VSTGDS
-203 IETQELDNGGLF
+203 VVDEELDNGGLF

-229 LVILLEFVAL
+229 LVILLEFVSL

-251 SVAFELATIKLV
+251 SVAFELATTKLV

-364 LGAAFGRGAK
+364 FGAALGRGTK

-418 FSHPVQ
+418 FKHPVQ

-431 SSDLAHA
+431 SSDLAHT

-495 TGTDVPLEAG
+495 MGADSPLGAG
-505 SVGSDSGST
+505 SVESDA
-514 GIPSEKPPI
+514 GIAGTPSEKSTL
-523 RTEGTGKKDLNALLA
+523 RTDGTGKKDLNALLA
-538 KQGGTGEQRV
+538 KQGGTST
-548 APSSLN
+548 PSVEPSALN
-554 RGGSSVAATGVT
+554 ENKNSVATTGIT
-566 NTGQSW
+566 HTGQSL
-572 DLLQGT
+572 DSLQGYAF
-578 LLEEANTE
+578 EEANTDIE
-586 NESAPTSS
+586 NDPTSI
-594 AGADSTPLAENS
+594 AGSDSHSLAQNS
-606 ASQSIERV
+606 SSPSVDRV
-614 KQGNTLSEKN
+614 NQGNTFSERN
-624 VAVNERQ
+624 VAVNERN
-631 EGLNTE
+631 EGMITE
-637 KVALNSTGTTGTS
+637 RTARTSTGSTGTKG
-650 GRINSDGTLNVPRME
+650 
-665 NLLYEE
+665 
-671 DASFQPLE
+671 
-679 PQVTSANHAKA
+679 
-690 SYERVEASSRSTS
+690 
-703 QVDRNVAVNVQN
+703 
-715 DGTSA
+715 
-720 SVHTSLSQVTTGS
+720 
-733 RTRINSDGTVN
+733 RINSDGTVN

-755 DAPSQPLEP
+755 DASFQPLEP
-764 QVTSTNHAKAS
+764 YETATNNAKS
-775 YERVG
+775 SSESVEI
-780 VSNRS
+780 SNRIN
-785 TSQED
+785 SQVD
-790 RNVAVN
+790 RNIAVN
-796 VQNDGTS
+796 VQNSGMEQ
-803 ASVHTSLSQTTT
+803 SVNTHISQTTT
-815 GSRTRIN
+815 GSRPRIN
-822 SDGTIYVPRMEQ
+822 SDGTVNVPRMEQ
-834 IVADSPMEAP
+834 IVEDSPVESN
-844 RVQYETDAS
+844 RVQYETDSS
-853 VRRAAPMQETRI
+853 VRRSVPMREAVL
-865 VNRFSGPTDSQPAL
+865 VNRSSVQTDSKPAL
-879 RYVFQQEEAS
+879 RYVLQQEDS
-889 PNAPVTESM
+889 GPSTPISESI
-898 LETST
+898 LETRA
-903 IERQTNPRQKQTED
+903 IDGRIQPRQKRMED
-917 PRRPTKDS
+917 SIKPTKDI

>member
-1 MGNEEI
+1 MTPKEI
-7 LREFSDLFDI
+7 LRQYADLFKL

-36 YGLASG
+36 YGLANG
-42 METMVNHLASIL
+42 MEMMVNHLASIL
-54 AFFNQPEVQGF
+54 AFFNQPEVQDF
-65 YQILALASFVFLAI
+65 YQYLALASFVFLAI

-129 SLGTDEEGNI
+129 ALGTDEEGNI
-139 MLAVNVLYDNITDI
+139 MLAANVLYDNITDI
-153 EILSESGE
+153 EILAESGE

-175 PFAALDLTEPADG
+175 PFEALDLTEAADSD
-188 EADVLGVKL
+188 EDVLGVKL
-197 VSAGDS
+197 VSTGDS
-203 IETQELDNGGLF
+203 VVDEELDNGGLF

-229 LVILLEFVAL
+229 LVILLEFLSL

-251 SVAFELATIKLV
+251 SVAFELATTKLV

-299 RLYQLFTSWILAMDL
+299 RLYQVFTSWILAMDL
-314 FDVPILNAII
+314 FEVPILNAMI

-364 LGAAFGRGAK
+364 LGAALGRGTK

-400 AGGVG
+400 AGGIG
-405 NQLQNGVQDKMNA
+405 NHLQNGMQDKMNS
-418 FSHPVQ
+418 FKHPLQ
-424 TAQQAMR
+424 TAQNAMR
-431 SSDLAHA
+431 SSDLAHS

-458 TTTNAGKALQLN
+458 TKTNAGKALQLN

-488 EMEDPQA
+488 ETEDPQA
-495 TGTDVPLEAG
+495 TGTDSHLEAG
-505 SVGSDSGST
+505 SVGSDLGREGT
-514 GIPSEKPPI
+514 PSEKPI
-523 RTEGTGKKDLNALLA
+523 LRTEETGKKDLNALLA
-538 KQGGTGEQRV
+538 KQGGPGKPSV

-554 RGGSSVAATGVT
+554 RDSSSVAVTGVT
-566 NTGQSW
+566 HTGRSL
-572 DLLQGT
+572 DLLQENPF
-578 LLEEANTE
+578 EETNTE
-586 NESAPTSS
+586 NESDPTSIP
-594 AGADSTPLAENS
+594 GADSNSLAQNS
-606 ASQSIERV
+606 SSQSIERV
-614 KQGNTLSEKN
+614 NQGNTWSERN
-624 VAVNERQ
+624 IAVNERK

-637 KVALNSTGTTGTS
+637 AIALTSTGSTGTS
-650 GRINSDGTLNVPRME
+650 GRINSDGMVNVPRME

-671 DASFQPLE
+671 EASFQPLE
-679 PQVTSANHAKA
+679 PHETSTNHLKS
-690 SYERVEASSRSTS
+690 SYESVGVSNRSNS

-715 DGTSA
+715 SGKGE
-720 SVHTSLSQVTTGS
+720 SVHTSVSQTTMGS
-733 RTRINSDGTVN
+733 RTQINSDGTV
-744 VPRMENLLYEE
+744 
-755 DAPSQPLEP
+755 
-764 QVTSTNHAKAS
+764 H
-775 YERVG
+775 
-780 VSNRS
+780 
-785 TSQED
+785 
-790 RNVAVN
+790 
-796 VQNDGTS
+796 
-803 ASVHTSLSQTTT
+803 
-815 GSRTRIN
+815 
-822 SDGTIYVPRMEQ
+822 VPRMEQ
-834 IVADSPMEAP
+834 IVEDSPVESN
-844 RVQYETDAS
+844 RVQYETDSS
-853 VRRAAPMQETRI
+853 VRRPSPMQETVI
-865 VNRFSGPTDSQPAL
+865 VNRFSEQTDSKPAL
-879 RYVFQQEEAS
+879 RYVSQQEDS
-889 PNAPVTESM
+889 GPSTPISESI
-898 LETST
+898 LETSAIDGRT
-903 IERQTNPRQKQTED
+903 HLRQKRTED
-917 PRRPTKDS
+917 PTKPTKDI

>member
-1 MGNEEI
+1 MTPKEI
-7 LREFSDLFDI
+7 LMQYADLFKL

-36 YGLASG
+36 FGLANG
-42 METMVNHLASIL
+42 MEMMVNHLASIL
-54 AFFNQPEVQGF
+54 AFFNQPEVQDF
-65 YQILALASFVFLAI
+65 YQMLALASFVFLAI

-139 MLAVNVLYDNITDI
+139 MLAANVLYDNITDI

-197 VSAGDS
+197 VSTGDS
-203 IETQELDNGGLF
+203 VVDEELDNGGLF

-229 LVILLEFVAL
+229 LVILLEFVSL

-251 SVAFELATIKLV
+251 SVAFELATTKLV

-364 LGAAFGRGAK
+364 LGAALGRGTK

-418 FSHPVQ
+418 FKHPVQ

-431 SSDLAHA
+431 SSDLAHT

-458 TTTNAGKALQLN
+458 TKTNAGKALQLN

-495 TGTDVPLEAG
+495 TGTNLPLEAG
-505 SVGSDSGST
+505 SVGSDSGSA

-554 RGGSSVAATGVT
+554 RGGSSIAATGIT
-566 NTGQSW
+566 NTGQSL

-594 AGADSTPLAENS
+594 AEADSKPLAENS

-614 KQGNTLSEKN
+614 NQGNTWSERN

-631 EGLNTE
+631 EGLHTE
-637 KVALNSTGTTGTS
+637 AIALTSTGSTGTS
-650 GRINSDGTLNVPRME
+650 GRINSDGTVNVPRME

-679 PQVTSANHAKA
+679 PHETSTNHAKA
-690 SYERVEASSRSTS
+690 SYERVESSSRSNS

-744 VPRMENLLYEE
+744 APRMENLLYEE
-755 DAPSQPLEP
+755 DASFQPLEP
-764 QVTSTNHAKAS
+764 YKTATNHAKS
-775 YERVG
+775 SSESVEI
-780 VSNRS
+780 SNRIN
-785 TSQED
+785 SQVD
-790 RNVAVN
+790 RNIAVN
-796 VQNDGTS
+796 VQNSGM
-803 ASVHTSLSQTTT
+803 AESVHTHISQTTT
-815 GSRTRIN
+815 GSRRRIN
-822 SDGTIYVPRMEQ
+822 SDGTVNVPRMEQ
-834 IVADSPMEAP
+834 IVEDSPVESN
-844 RVQYETDAS
+844 RVQYETDSS
-853 VRRAAPMQETRI
+853 VRRSVPMREAVI
-865 VNRFSGPTDSQPAL
+865 VNRSSVQTDSKPAL
-879 RYVFQQEEAS
+879 RYVLQQEDS
-889 PNAPVTESM
+889 DPSTPISESI
-898 LETST
+898 LETRAIDGRT
-903 IERQTNPRQKQTED
+903 QLRQKRTED
-917 PRRPTKDS
+917 PTKPTKS
-925 QNRNG
+925 IQNRNG

>member
-7 LREFSDLFDI
+7 LREFSDLFEI

-27 VEQFLFRLL
+27 VEQFFFKLL
-36 YGLASG
+36 YGLANG

-54 AFFNQPEVQGF
+54 AFFNQPEVQDF
-65 YQILALASFVFLAI
+65 YQYLALASFVFLAI

-129 SLGTDEEGNI
+129 ALGTDEEGNI
-139 MLAVNVLYDNITDI
+139 MLAANVLYDNITDI
-153 EILSESGE
+153 EILAESGE

-175 PFAALDLTEPADG
+175 PFEALDLTEAADSD
-188 EADVLGVKL
+188 EDVLGVKL
-197 VSAGDS
+197 VSTGDS

-229 LVILLEFVAL
+229 LVILLEFLSL

-251 SVAFELATIKLV
+251 SVAFELATTKLV

-279 VVLKEMINGFATFV
+279 VVLKELINGFATFV

-299 RLYQLFTSWILAMDL
+299 RLYQVFTSWILAMDL
-314 FDVPILNAII
+314 FDVPILNAMI

-364 LGAAFGRGAK
+364 LGAALGRGTK

-400 AGGVG
+400 AGGIG
-405 NQLQNGVQDKMNA
+405 NHLQNGMQDKMNS
-418 FSHPVQ
+418 FKHPLQ
-424 TAQQAMR
+424 TAQNAMR
-431 SSDLAHA
+431 SSDLAHS

-458 TTTNAGKALQLN
+458 TKTNAGKALQLN

-488 EMEDPQA
+488 EMEDSQA
-495 TGTDVPLEAG
+495 TGADSPLGAG
-505 SVGSDSGST
+505 SVESDV
-514 GIPSEKPPI
+514 GIAGTPSEKATL
-523 RTEGTGKKDLNALLA
+523 RTDGTGKKDLNMLLA
-538 KQGGTGEQRV
+538 KQGGTSTPSVEPSALNENKNAV
-548 APSSLN
+548 ATTGITHTGRSL
-554 RGGSSVAATGVT
+554 
-566 NTGQSW
+566 
-572 DLLQGT
+572 DLLQENPF
-578 LLEEANTE
+578 EETNTE
-586 NESAPTSS
+586 NESDLTSIP
-594 AGADSTPLAENS
+594 GADSHSLAQNS
-606 ASQSIERV
+606 SSQSIERV
-614 KQGNTLSEKN
+614 NQGNTWSERN
-624 VAVNERQ
+624 IAVNERN
-631 EGLNTE
+631 EGMITE
-637 KVALNSTGTTGTS
+637 RTALTSTGSAGTK
-650 GRINSDGTLNVPRME
+650 G
-665 NLLYEE
+665 
-671 DASFQPLE
+671 
-679 PQVTSANHAKA
+679 
-690 SYERVEASSRSTS
+690 
-703 QVDRNVAVNVQN
+703 
-715 DGTSA
+715 
-720 SVHTSLSQVTTGS
+720 
-733 RTRINSDGTVN
+733 RINSDGTVN

-755 DAPSQPLEP
+755 DAAFQPLEP
-764 QVTSTNHAKAS
+764 YETATNRAKSS
-775 YERVG
+775 YESVE

-785 TSQED
+785 NSLVD

-796 VQNDGTS
+796 VQNSGMAD
-803 ASVHTSLSQTTT
+803 SVNTHISQTTT

-822 SDGTIYVPRMEQ
+822 ADGTVNVPRMEQ
-834 IVADSPMEAP
+834 IVEDSPVESN
-844 RVQYETDAS
+844 RVQYETDSS
-853 VRRAAPMQETRI
+853 VRRSVPMREAVI
-865 VNRFSGPTDSQPAL
+865 VNRSSVQTDSKPTL
-879 RYVFQQEEAS
+879 RYVLQQDDS
-889 PNAPVTESM
+889 GPSIPISESI
-898 LETST
+898 LETRAIDGRT
-903 IERQTNPRQKQTED
+903 QLRQKRTED
-917 PRRPTKDS
+917 SIKPTKAI

>member
-36 YGLASG
+36 FGLANG
-42 METMVNHLASIL
+42 MEMMVNHLASIL
-54 AFFNQPEVQGF
+54 AFFNQPEVQDF
-65 YQILALASFVFLAI
+65 YQMLALASFVFLAI

-139 MLAVNVLYDNITDI
+139 MLAANVLYDNITDI

-175 PFAALDLTEPADG
+175 PFAALDLTEAADSD
-188 EADVLGVKL
+188 EDVLGVKL
-197 VSAGDS
+197 VSTGDS
-203 IETQELDNGGLF
+203 VVDEELDNGGLF

-229 LVILLEFVAL
+229 LVILLEFLSL

-251 SVAFELATIKLV
+251 SVAFELATTKLV

-364 LGAAFGRGAK
+364 LGAALGRGTK

-418 FSHPVQ
+418 FKHPVQ

-431 SSDLAHA
+431 SSDLAHT
-438 FAQGGFQQGQLN
+438 FAQGGFQQRQLN

-495 TGTDVPLEAG
+495 TGTNLPLEAG
-505 SVGSDSGST
+505 SIGSDSGSA

-554 RGGSSVAATGVT
+554 RGGSSIAATGIT
-566 NTGQSW
+566 NTGQSL

-594 AGADSTPLAENS
+594 AEADSKPLAENS

-614 KQGNTLSEKN
+614 NQGNTWSERN

-631 EGLNTE
+631 EGLHTE
-637 KVALNSTGTTGTS
+637 AIALTSTGSTGTS
-650 GRINSDGTLNVPRME
+650 GRINSDGTVNVPRME

-679 PQVTSANHAKA
+679 PHETSTNHAKA
-690 SYERVEASSRSTS
+690 SYERVESSSRSNS

-744 VPRMENLLYEE
+744 APRMENLLYEE
-755 DAPSQPLEP
+755 DASFQPLEP
-764 QVTSTNHAKAS
+764 YKTATNHAKS
-775 YERVG
+775 SSESVEI
-780 VSNRS
+780 SNRIN
-785 TSQED
+785 SQVD
-790 RNVAVN
+790 RNIAVN
-796 VQNDGTS
+796 VQNSGM
-803 ASVHTSLSQTTT
+803 AESVHTHISQTTT
-815 GSRTRIN
+815 GSRPRIN
-822 SDGTIYVPRMEQ
+822 SDGTVNVPRMEQ
-834 IVADSPMEAP
+834 IVEDSPVESN
-844 RVQYETDAS
+844 RVQYETDSS
-853 VRRAAPMQETRI
+853 VRRSVPMREAVI
-865 VNRFSGPTDSQPAL
+865 VNRSSVQTDSKPAL
-879 RYVFQQEEAS
+879 RYVLQQEDS
-889 PNAPVTESM
+889 DPSTPISESI
-898 LETST
+898 LETRAIDGRT
-903 IERQTNPRQKQTED
+903 QLRQKRTED
-917 PRRPTKDS
+917 PTKPTKS
-925 QNRNG
+925 IQNRNG

>member
-7 LREFSDLFDI
+7 LREFSDLFEI

-27 VEQFLFRLL
+27 VEQFFFKLL
-36 YGLASG
+36 YGLANG

-54 AFFNQPEVQGF
+54 AFFNQPEVQDF
-65 YQILALASFVFLAI
+65 YQYLALASFVFLAI

-129 SLGTDEEGNI
+129 ALGTDEEGNI
-139 MLAVNVLYDNITDI
+139 LLAANVLYDNITDI
-153 EILSESGE
+153 EILAESGE

-175 PFAALDLTEPADG
+175 PFEALDLTEAADG
-188 EADVLGVKL
+188 EDDVLGVKL
-197 VSAGDS
+197 VSTGDS

-229 LVILLEFVAL
+229 LVILLEFLSL

-251 SVAFELATIKLV
+251 SVAFELATTKLV

-279 VVLKEMINGFATFV
+279 VVLKELINGFATFV

-314 FDVPILNAII
+314 FDVPILNAMI

-364 LGAAFGRGAK
+364 LGAALGRGTK

-400 AGGVG
+400 AGGIG
-405 NQLQNGVQDKMNA
+405 NQLQNGMQDKMNS
-418 FSHPVQ
+418 FKHPLQ
-424 TAQQAMR
+424 TAQNAMR
-431 SSDLAHA
+431 SSDLAHS

-458 TTTNAGKALQLN
+458 TKTNAGKALQLN

-495 TGTDVPLEAG
+495 TGADSPLGAESVESDVG
-505 SVGSDSGST
+505 IVGT
-514 GIPSEKPPI
+514 PSEKSTL
-523 RTEGTGKKDLNALLA
+523 RTDGTGKKDLNALLA
-538 KQGGTGEQRV
+538 KQGGTST
-548 APSSLN
+548 PSVEPSALN
-554 RGGSSVAATGVT
+554 ENKNSVATTGIT
-566 NTGQSW
+566 HTGQSL
-572 DLLQGT
+572 DSLQEHSF
-578 LLEEANTE
+578 EEANTDT
-586 NESAPTSS
+586 ESNPTSI
-594 AGADSTPLAENS
+594 AGAADSHSLAQNS
-606 ASQSIERV
+606 SSQSVDRV
-614 KQGNTLSEKN
+614 NQGNTLSERN
-624 VAVNERQ
+624 VAVNEQ
-631 EGLNTE
+631 NEGMITQRT
-637 KVALNSTGTTGTS
+637 ALTSTGSVGTK
-650 GRINSDGTLNVPRME
+650 G
-665 NLLYEE
+665 
-671 DASFQPLE
+671 
-679 PQVTSANHAKA
+679 
-690 SYERVEASSRSTS
+690 
-703 QVDRNVAVNVQN
+703 
-715 DGTSA
+715 
-720 SVHTSLSQVTTGS
+720 
-733 RTRINSDGTVN
+733 RINSDGTVN

-755 DAPSQPLEP
+755 DASFQPLEP
-764 QVTSTNHAKAS
+764 YETSTNREKSSHES
-775 YERVG
+775 VEF
-780 VSNRS
+780 SNRS
-785 TSQED
+785 NSLVD

-796 VQNDGTS
+796 VQNSGMAD
-803 ASVHTSLSQTTT
+803 SVNTHISQTTT

-822 SDGTIYVPRMEQ
+822 SDGTVNVPRMEQ
-834 IVADSPMEAP
+834 IVEDSPVESNS
-844 RVQYETDAS
+844 VQYGTDSS
-853 VRRAAPMQETRI
+853 VRRSAPIQKTVL
-865 VNRFSGPTDSQPAL
+865 VNRFSEQTDSKPAL
-879 RYVFQQEEAS
+879 RYVLQQEDS
-889 PNAPVTESM
+889 GSSTPISESI
-898 LETST
+898 LENRAIDGRT
-903 IERQTNPRQKQTED
+903 QPRQKRTED
-917 PRRPTKDS
+917 PIKPPEAI